1 MWATSTP
8 ERGAVVFWVLLHT
21 DRHRQTHAHTRTYTH
36 THTHLHTYLH
46 THTHTLLLRSTLLGV
61 LTHNVLDN
69 GRGLSRQKLFRHQ
82 HEMDTGRTS
91 SVSYNILGFDSKG
104 SIVNNPSHDSK
115 LDWVQICTDASKVTT
130 FIDLAGHERYL
141 KTTVFGLTGHAPHYA
156 MLMIG
161 SNAGIVGM
169 TKGE

>member
-1 MWATSTP
+1 MQSFFGYCCTQ
-8 ERGAVVFWVLLHT
+8 T
-21 DRHRQTHAHTRTYTH
+21 DTDKHTRTHALT
-36 THTHLHTYLH
+36 H
-46 THTHTLLLRSTLLGV
+46 THTHTLTNAPTHTHTHTHMLRSTLLGV